1 MSTFLVAYDYGMGG
15 LWAVVEAPSADCIVA
30 KYPEVAVAEE
40 RPAWMTHERYEQLA
54 AEPLQLDEDV
64 PSGIFRA
71 VVADRDRE

>member
-1 MSTFLVAYDYGMGG
+1 MSTFFVAYDYVMGG
-15 LWAVVEAPSADCIVA
+15 LWAVVEAPSADSIAA

-40 RPAWMTHERYEQLA
+40 RPPWMTQERYEQLA